1 MKLGPVTKLDK
12 RNTTM
17 ARKFDNDVML
27 ANCDSMACNG
37 VLTPPPQVKVT
48 PLPNW

>member
-17 ARKFDNDVML
+17 ARKFDNDAML
-27 ANCDSMACNG
+27 ANCDSMAYNG
-37 VLTPPPQVKVT
+37 VLTPPPK
-48 PLPNW
+48 